1 MEKNYKK
8 TMRRL
13 SHSLFGGLLCAL
25 LCVSLV
31 RAESVQKGPLVAERL
46 DNYLKKIELAYQ
58 VSFVYDASQINKSM
72 SIDVPS
78 KLTSINSDLEP
89 LKANGINYNIVGKQ
103 VILKKIIIPVTV
115 RELIVKGH
123 VTSTKDKESLPGV
136 SVKEKGV
143 ANGVSTNGD
152 GFYQI
157 KVREGA
163 TLVFSAIG
171 YKTREVAVSGRTSI
185 DVSLDDDVSQLKE
198 VMISTGYQNISKKL
212 FTGSAVTLS
221 GADAKRD
228 GIADVSR
235 MLEGRVAGVSVQNVS
250 GTFGAAPK
258 IRVRGATSITGD
270 NKPLWVVD
278 GVVLE
283 DVVNVSNEQLS
294 TGDPSTLLGSAVA
307 GLNSDDIESF
317 QILKDA
323 SATSLYGARAMNG
336 VILITTKKGKVG
348 DGSPAISYTANL
360 SSYLKPTYRTFDI
373 MNSYDQ
379 MSVYSEMYRK
389 GLLNYS
395 TTVNEANG
403 GVYKKLFQS
412 LDFAPGS
419 TVPTVINTLDGR
431 SSFLTRYA
439 NANTDWFDV
448 LFKNSFMQE
457 HSLSVSTGTEKSQ
470 MYYSTSYLKDNGW
483 TIGDKVQRF
492 TGNVRGNWKINDKI
506 SFGLITTGSVRDQK
520 APGTLGRTTNPVT
533 GEYSR
538 DFDLNPFSYA
548 LNTSRTLT
556 PYDENGNLE
565 YFTRNYA
572 PFNIIDELRKN
583 TLDLTQIDFK
593 VQGEGQYKILKNLTY
608 NFLGSYRYTKSG
620 QEHKVFD
627 DSNTAN
633 AYRAG
638 VYPENSFIRDNNRF
652 LYKNPTDPDAYAV
665 SVLPNG
671 GIYYTNDD
679 FMKSFFVRN
688 SLDWNQTFNE
698 KHIVRVFAS
707 QELRYADR
715 QNTQFTGYG
724 YQYDKGGTPFIDPNA
739 IKQAV
744 EGNFNYY
751 SMVRNFDRYVAFAGT
766 ASYSY
771 NNKYQLNGT
780 IRYDGSNQVGESAQA
795 RWLPTWNVS
804 GSWNADEEEFMKRQ
818 ETISKLTLRATYGLT
833 ASLGNATNSSLIV
846 RSSSTLRPR
855 LSEIEN
861 RLTIASLANSELTWE
876 KQYEAN
882 VGLDV
887 GLFKNRMNVTVD
899 AYRRSGFDL
908 IGQIRNSGIGG
919 EVLKY
924 ANYADMISKGI
935 EGSVGG
941 DIVREKNWGWKS
953 QITFGYNKGR
963 ITNLKGEPTIFD
975 QVGPDGG
982 PQIGHPYRGLYSID
996 FQKLSADNGV
1006 PFFINEAGELSN
1018 EVYLQSTITDYLK
1031 YEGPIDPLFNGG
1043 FYNSFNYKNFTASV
1057 LLTFSAG
1064 NKVRLNPAYK
1074 NVYSDLD
1081 ATPNDFLNRF
1091 LFYGDSGTPSILD
1104 PRNRTALN
1112 GAYPYN
1118 AYNYSTERVADGGFV
1133 RLKSISF
1140 GYTLPKQ
1147 TINRIGFKTA
1157 SLNVV
1162 GNNLFLIY
1170 SDKKLNGQDPE
1181 FFSSGGVALPIP
1193 QQFTLSLK
1201 VGL

>member
-1 MEKNYKK
+1 MKNNYKR
-8 TMRRL
+8 TMW
-13 SHSLFGGLLCAL
+13 GLKYFVQGIFIFAFLCMSSARAERVQREVL
-25 LCVSLV
+25 KAVSL
-31 RAESVQKGPLVAERL
+31 E
-46 DNYLKKIELAYQ
+46 NYLKKIESAYK
-58 VSFVYDASQINKSM
+58 VSFVYDATQISKSM
-72 SIDVPS
+72 SIDAPE
-78 KLTSINSDLEP
+78 KLISINSDLEP
-89 LKANGINYNIVGKQ
+89 LKAKGISYNIIGKQ
-103 VILKKIIIPVTV
+103 VILKKIPVSTAKIDFIV
-115 RELIVKGH
+115 RGY
-123 VTSTKDKESLPGV
+123 VTSVKDKEPIPGV
-136 SVKEKGV
+136 SVREKNI
-143 ANGVSTNGD
+143 ANGVSTDGD
-152 GFYQI
+152 GLYQI
-157 KVREGA
+157 KVKDGA

-171 YKTREVAVSGRTSI
+171 YKPREIAVAGRNSI
-185 DVSLDDDVSQLKE
+185 NVALEEDVSQLKE

-212 FTGSAVTLS
+212 FTGSAVTLT
-221 GADAKRD
+221 GVDAKRD

-283 DVVNVSNEQLS
+283 DVINVSNEQLS

-360 SSYLKPTYRTFDI
+360 SSYLKPTYSTFDI

-379 MSVYSEMYRK
+379 MSVYSEMERK
-389 GLLNYS
+389 GWLNYS

-403 GVYKKLFQS
+403 GVYKKLYQGF
-412 LDFAPGS
+412 DFAPGS
-419 TVPTVINTLDGR
+419 TTPGIENTQAAR
-431 SSFLTRYA
+431 SAFLTRYA

-448 LFKNSFMQE
+448 LFKNSLMQE

-483 TIGDKVQRF
+483 TIADKVQRF

-506 SFGLITTGSVRDQK
+506 SFGLITTGSIRDQK

-572 PFNIIDELRKN
+572 PFNIIEELKNN
-583 TLDLTQIDFK
+583 TLDLTQIDLK
-593 VQGEGQYKILKNLTY
+593 IQGEGQYKILKNLTY
-608 NFLGSYRYTKSG
+608 NFLGSYRYTQSN
-620 QEHKVFD
+620 QEHKVYD
-627 DSNTAN
+627 NSNTAN

-638 VYPENSFIRDNNRF
+638 VYPENSFIRDANPY
-652 LYKNPTDPDAYAV
+652 LYIDPLDPDGYPV

-688 SLDWNQTFNE
+688 SFDWNQTFAD

-715 QNTQFTGYG
+715 QNKQFTGYG

-751 SMVRNFDRYVAFAGT
+751 SMVQNFDRYVAFAGT
-766 ASYSY
+766 GSYSY
-771 NNKYQLNGT
+771 NNKYQFNGT

-804 GSWNADEEEFMKRQ
+804 GSWNADEEEFMKKQ

-846 RSSSTLRPR
+846 RSSSSLRPR

-876 KQYEAN
+876 KQYEFN
-882 VGLDV
+882 VGVDV
-887 GLFKNRMNVTVD
+887 GLFKNRLNVTVD
-899 AYRRSGFDL
+899 AYRRDGFDL

-924 ANYADMISKGI
+924 ANYADMVSKGI
-935 EGSVGG
+935 EGSIGG
-941 DIVREKNWGWKS
+941 DIFRKKDWGWKS
-953 QITFGYNKGR
+953 QITFGYNKGK
-963 ITNLKGEPTIFD
+963 ITNLKGEPSIFD

-982 PQIGHPYRGLYSID
+982 PQIGRPYRGLYSID
-996 FQKLSADNGV
+996 FQKLAEDSGV
-1006 PFFINEAGELSN
+1006 PFFINETGSLSN
-1018 EVYLQSTITDYLK
+1018 DVYLQSSITDYLK

-1043 FYNSFNYKNFTASV
+1043 FYNSFNYKKFTASV
-1057 LLTFSAG
+1057 LITFSAG

-1081 ATPNDFLNRF
+1081 AMPNDFLNRF
-1091 LFYGDSGTPSILD
+1091 LLYGDNGTPSILE

-1118 AYNYSTERVADGGFV
+1118 AYNYSTARVADGGFI
-1133 RLKSISF
+1133 RLKSFSF
-1140 GYTLPKQ
+1140 GYILPET
-1147 TINRIGFKTA
+1147 TIRRIGFKHA
-1157 SLNVV
+1157 SLNLVA
-1162 GNNLFLIY
+1162 NNLFLIY